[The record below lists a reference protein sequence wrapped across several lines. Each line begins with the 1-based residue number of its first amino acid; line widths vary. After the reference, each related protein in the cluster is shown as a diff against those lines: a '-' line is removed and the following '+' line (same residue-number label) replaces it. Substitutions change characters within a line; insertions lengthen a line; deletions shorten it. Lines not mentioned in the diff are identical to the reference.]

1 VCVEGREGGE
11 EGKMVSREIVTVRDT
26 CDLHNT
32 CESHF
37 VCVYL
42 IGEVVVD
49 NDVNSL
55 DVNATAEEVGGH
67 QDALVELLEG
77 EEERE
82 CVCVCGEGSRKV
94 S

>member
-1 VCVEGREGGE
+1 
-11 EGKMVSREIVTVRDT
+11 VRDT
-26 CDLHNT
+26 YDLHIT
-32 CESHF
+32 CESYF

-82 CVCVCGEGSRKV
+82 CVCVWGGEQESQLDLLYAVRHDCC
-94 S
+94 